1 MSQEIIS
8 TPSPKGGRNLVLR
21 LKAPLLIFFV
31 ALFLYFLAGRMDNFS
46 VPGQL
51 GPFFWPKAIL
61 IFLMISCGI
70 KGLEIA
76 FSPSP
81 GPGSAA
87 SEISRPD
94 VHYPRLIYLIAL
106 VLGVVLATQTIGFP
120 LANFFFLW
128 LFMFAAGMRQKL
140 YLLTT
145 SLIGTIILLYL
156 FVKVVYLPLPRGYWF
171 FEDLT
176 LFFYRILRII

>member
-1 MSQEIIS
+1 MSQGIVP
-8 TPSPKGGRNLVLR
+8 TQSPKGVRTLVLR
-21 LKAPLLIFFV
+21 LKAPILIFFV
-31 ALFLYFLAGRMDNFS
+31 SLFFYVLAGRMDNFS

-76 FSPSP
+76 FPPSP
-81 GPGSAA
+81 GPGPAA
-87 SEISRPD
+87 NDPPRFD

-106 VLGVVLATQTIGFP
+106 LLGVVLATQTIGFP

-128 LFMFAAGMRQKL
+128 LFMYAAGMRKKF
-140 YLLTT
+140 YLLAT

-156 FVKVVYLPLPRGYWF
+156 FVKVVYLPLPKGYWF
-171 FEDLT
+171 FYDLT